1 MLFIAHIYAAG
12 LMRGAEVYKNLFF
25 PKKERKEN
33 EGKELW
39 FGGAGHW
46 EDRAAAGWLLVAG
59 ILSRN

>member
-1 MLFIAHIYAAG
+1 
-12 LMRGAEVYKNLFF
+12 MRGAEVYKNLFF
-25 PKKERKEN
+25 PRKERKEN